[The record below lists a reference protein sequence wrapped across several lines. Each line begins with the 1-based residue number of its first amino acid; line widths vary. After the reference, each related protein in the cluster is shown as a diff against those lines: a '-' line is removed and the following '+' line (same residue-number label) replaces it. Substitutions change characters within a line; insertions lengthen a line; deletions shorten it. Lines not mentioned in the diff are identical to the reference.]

1 MDAGA
6 WRIDLHADLQLPT
19 SNTQFLLESLTVTDE
34 AVKDGPI
41 EEPAEN
47 APEPTGEAAEAE
59 QPIDLFKDLMDQLKQ
74 AKAEA
79 AENLDGWQRARAE
92 FANYKR
98 RTDAERLELSANAGA
113 DVLKRVLPIVDD
125 FDRAAATL
133 PDELKSQPWVNG
145 VMLVH
150 RKLTSL
156 LEQSNVKPIA
166 ANPGDAFDP
175 NLHEAITHED
185 AEQIASGHII
195 GEVQRGYKLGE
206 RVLRPAMV
214 RVAR

>member
-1 MDAGA
+1 MSN
-6 WRIDLHADLQLPT
+6 IYFQL
-19 SNTQFLLESLTVTDE
+19 EWLTVTDDV
-34 AVKDGPI
+34 VK
-41 EEPAEN
+41 EEPEEAKEQPLAEPN
-47 APEPTGEAAEAE
+47 NEAGEAELVE
-59 QPIDLFKDLMDQLKQ
+59 QPIDLFKDLTEQLKQ

-98 RTDAERLELSANAGA
+98 RTDAERADLLANAGA

-150 RKLTSL
+150 RKLAAL

-175 NLHEAITHED
+175 NLHEAITHEE
-185 AEQIASGHII
+185 AEAIESGHII

-214 RVAR
+214 RVAK

>member
-1 MDAGA
+1 M
-6 WRIDLHADLQLPT
+6 
-19 SNTQFLLESLTVTDE
+19 TDE

-41 EEPAEN
+41 EEPADK
-47 APEPTGEAAEAE
+47 APEPTGEGE

-98 RTDAERLELSANAGA
+98 RTDAERIELSANAGA

-166 ANPGDAFDP
+166 AKPGDAFDP

-185 AEQIASGHII
+185 AEQIESGHII

>member
-1 MDAGA
+1 
-6 WRIDLHADLQLPT
+6 
-19 SNTQFLLESLTVTDE
+19 VTDE
-34 AVKDGPI
+34 VVKEEPI
-41 EEPAEN
+41 EEPKDKA
-47 APEPTGEAAEAE
+47 ADEPANEEEEAE
-59 QPIDLFKDLMDQLKQ
+59 QPIDLFKDLMEQLKQ

-79 AENLDGWQRARAE
+79 AENLNGWQRARAE

-98 RTDAERLELSANAGA
+98 RTDAERIELSVSAGA

-133 PDELKSQPWVNG
+133 PDELKDQPWVSG

-150 RKLTSL
+150 RKLTNL

-175 NLHEAITHED
+175 NLHEAITHEA
-185 AEQIASGHII
+185 AEEIESGHII
-195 GEVQRGYKLGE
+195 GEVTRGYRLGE

-214 RVAR
+214 RVAK

>member
-1 MDAGA
+1 M
-6 WRIDLHADLQLPT
+6 
-19 SNTQFLLESLTVTDE
+19 TDE

-41 EEPAEN
+41 EEPADK
-47 APEPTGEAAEAE
+47 APASAGEAAEAE

-98 RTDAERLELSANAGA
+98 RTDAERIELSANAGA

-166 ANPGDAFDP
+166 ANPGDPFDP

-185 AEQIASGHII
+185 AEQIESGHII

>member
-1 MDAGA
+1 M
-6 WRIDLHADLQLPT
+6 
-19 SNTQFLLESLTVTDE
+19 TDE
-34 AVKDGPI
+34 VVKDEPNEAANG
-41 EEPAEN
+41 EPAQN
-47 APEPTGEAAEAE
+47 SAAE
-59 QPIDLFKDLMDQLKQ
+59 QPIDLFKDLLEQVKQ

-98 RTDAERLELSANAGA
+98 RTDAERIEMSANAGA

-185 AEQIASGHII
+185 ADQIESGHII
-195 GEVQRGYKLGE
+195 GEVARGYKLGE

-214 RVAR
+214 RVAK

>member
-1 MDAGA
+1 
-6 WRIDLHADLQLPT
+6 
-19 SNTQFLLESLTVTDE
+19 LEKQDVTDE
-34 AVKDGPI
+34 VVKD
-41 EEPAEN
+41 EPNEAVN
-47 APEPTGEAAEAE
+47 GAAPQDGAAAE
-59 QPIDLFKDLMDQLKQ
+59 QPIDLFKDLMEQLKQ

-98 RTDAERLELSANAGA
+98 RTDAERIEMSANAGA

-125 FDRAAATL
+125 FDRAAATR
-133 PDELKSQPWVNG
+133 PDELKDQPWVNG

-175 NLHEAITHED
+175 NLHEAITHEES
-185 AEQIASGHII
+185 AEIESGHII
-195 GEVQRGYKLGE
+195 GEVARGYKLGE

-214 RVAR
+214 RVAK

>member
-1 MDAGA
+1 M
-6 WRIDLHADLQLPT
+6 
-19 SNTQFLLESLTVTDE
+19 TDE
-34 AVKDGPI
+34 VVKEEPI
-41 EEPAEN
+41 EEPKDKA
-47 APEPTGEAAEAE
+47 ADEPANEEEAE
-59 QPIDLFKDLMDQLKQ
+59 QPIDLFKDLMEQLKQ

-98 RTDAERLELSANAGA
+98 RTDAERIELSVSAGA

-133 PDELKSQPWVNG
+133 PDELKDQSWVNG

-150 RKLTSL
+150 RKLATL

-166 ANPGDAFDP
+166 ANPGDVFDP
-175 NLHEAITHED
+175 NLHEAITHEE
-185 AEQIASGHII
+185 AEQIESGHII
-195 GEVQRGYKLGE
+195 GEVARGYKLGE

-214 RVAR
+214 RVAK

>member
-1 MDAGA
+1 M
-6 WRIDLHADLQLPT
+6 
-19 SNTQFLLESLTVTDE
+19 TDE
-34 AVKDGPI
+34 VVKDEPI
-41 EEPAEN
+41 EEPKD
-47 APEPTGEAAEAE
+47 GVAASATNGDNAE
-59 QPIDLFKDLMDQLKQ
+59 QPIDLFKDLMEQLKQ

-98 RTDAERLELSANAGA
+98 RTDAERIELSTTAGA
-113 DVLKRVLPIVDD
+113 NVLTRVLPIVDD

-133 PDELKSQPWVNG
+133 PEDLKDQPWVNG

-156 LEQSNVKPIA
+156 LEQSNVKPIVIG
-166 ANPGDAFDP
+166 PGDAFDP
-175 NLHEAITHED
+175 NLHEAITHEESAD
-185 AEQIASGHII
+185 IESGHII
-195 GEVQRGYKLGE
+195 GEVTRGYTLGD

-214 RVAR
+214 RVAK

>member
-1 MDAGA
+1 
-6 WRIDLHADLQLPT
+6 
-19 SNTQFLLESLTVTDE
+19 LEWLTVTDE
-34 AVKDGPI
+34 AVKDEPI
-41 EEPAEN
+41 EEPQDRA
-47 APEPTGEAAEAE
+47 AGELANGAEAE
-59 QPIDLFKDLMDQLKQ
+59 QPIDLFKDLMEQLKQ
-74 AKAEA
+74 ARAEA

-98 RTDAERLELSANAGA
+98 RTDAERIESSATAGA
-113 DVLKRVLPIVDD
+113 DVLTRVLPIVDD

-150 RKLTSL
+150 RKLTNL

-166 ANPGDAFDP
+166 ANPGDVFDP
-175 NLHEAITHED
+175 NLHEAITHEESVD
-185 AEQIASGHII
+185 IESGHII
-195 GEVQRGYKLGE
+195 GEVTRGYKLGE

-214 RVAR
+214 RVAK